1 MSKRWLHLPESLK
14 ILCWAP
20 IFSDTLAPC
29 ASAGRHL
36 ADINLLDDALTRA
49 VRPAR
54 LLHWTLN
61 SHLWTDDNQRMA
73 TLLLIAEI
81 VLVYEYFQSLFR

>member
-49 VRPAR
+49 RETGTSA
-54 LLHWTLN
+54 TLN